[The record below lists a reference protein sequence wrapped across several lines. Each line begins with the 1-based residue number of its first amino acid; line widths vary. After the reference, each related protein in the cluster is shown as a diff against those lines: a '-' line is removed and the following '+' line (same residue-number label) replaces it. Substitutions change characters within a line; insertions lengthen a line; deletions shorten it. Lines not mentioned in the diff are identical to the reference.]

1 MSFDYSDLAQTAID
15 LITEFGKPVTLIRQS
30 TDPADPQKPWRANSP
45 AEVQTPVNTCIIPIR
60 ETGIVPQTT
69 LQREATSV
77 AYVAAQGNGDVR
89 GTHFLDESNDVR
101 WRVLDI
107 ETYAPGPTPLL
118 HVLFLV
124 R

>member
-1 MSFDYSDLAQTAID
+1 MPFDYSELAKVA
-15 LITEFGKPVTLIRQS
+15 LSLVAEFGKSVTLIRQS

-45 AEVQTPVNTCIIPIR
+45 VANETTVNAAIIPIR
-60 ETGIVPQTT
+60 ESVIVPQTA
-69 LQREATSV
+69 LQRNATSV
-77 AYVAAQGNGDVR
+77 AYIASQGSGDVR
-89 GTHFLDESNDVR
+89 GTHFLDESADVR